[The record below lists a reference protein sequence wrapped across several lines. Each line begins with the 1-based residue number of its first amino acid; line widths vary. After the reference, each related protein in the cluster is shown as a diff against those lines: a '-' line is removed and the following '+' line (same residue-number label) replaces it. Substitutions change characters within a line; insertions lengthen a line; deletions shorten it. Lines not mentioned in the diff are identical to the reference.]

1 MRVDGLTI
9 SIKAGAAVAAHRIVQ
24 YDGSGGAIQATGPTD
39 PSFGVSDLGAD
50 SGAALDVRMG
60 GIAPVDYGGAVSAGD
75 PLTSDADGKAIAAT
89 PHTHTEN
96 TAGAYAQDATTDG
109 ASTVRIIGY
118 AVVDGE
124 DGDIGSV
131 HLTPGQA

>member
-50 SGAALDVRMG
+50 SGAAAWTSRTLELSSNSVQGDRCQTQARHG
-60 GIAPVDYGGAVSAGD
+60 RCAP
-75 PLTSDADGKAIAAT
+75 
-89 PHTHTEN
+89 
-96 TAGAYAQDATTDG
+96 
-109 ASTVRIIGY
+109 
-118 AVVDGE
+118 
-124 DGDIGSV
+124 
-131 HLTPGQA
+131 